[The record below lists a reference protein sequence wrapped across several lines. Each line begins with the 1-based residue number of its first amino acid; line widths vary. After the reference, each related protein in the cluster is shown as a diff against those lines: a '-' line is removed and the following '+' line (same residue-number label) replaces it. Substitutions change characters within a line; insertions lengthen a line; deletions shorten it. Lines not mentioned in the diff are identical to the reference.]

1 MLFPYRRPIVYG
13 FGVAIAACMVLGVFA
28 EARGR
33 WLTSAGLLMDIL
45 GLALL
50 DISGAFTAIFD
61 EARKRDDAGEPIPSA
76 WTREFME
83 EYSEIEWVA
92 NLRHRIF
99 SEPVTGVQVIAAG
112 CVVQLVGTWV

>member
-1 MLFPYRRPIVYG
+1 
-13 FGVAIAACMVLGVFA
+13 
-28 EARGR
+28 
-33 WLTSAGLLMDIL
+33 
-45 GLALL
+45 
-50 DISGAFTAIFD
+50 
-61 EARKRDDAGEPIPSA
+61 
-76 WTREFME
+76 ME